1 MFIVGDILFFA
12 VTALV
17 LSITCLSILLHV
29 KARDTYTREFLL
41 VLVPLCLQVCMS
53 SLVNYIHR
61 VYAPQLLTGRVYE
74 NFCLWISISSILM
87 TTILLFTMS
96 RYLIALLPATATQ
109 RKIGDQV
116 VTLIVL
122 FFLVLSLF
130 LIIGISRGSWV
141 VAMNLTFGYHLL
153 CANVLMIIFG
163 ITSLIYRP
171 KAFGWEQEN
180 LLLGIS
186 ASFLPMVITLPLDII
201 FFRNHLFKTTFL
213 TFVIFVVFLYN
224 FISRRYFQ
232 EHETPPLK
240 VGVSKEILVAQGIST
255 REEEIIEL
263 LVEGKTNSEIATAL
277 FISANTVKTHI
288 KNIYAKLKVSN
299 RVQLFSLLRG
309 KELS

>member
-1 MFIVGDILFFA
+1 MFIIGDILLFA

-17 LSITCLSILLHV
+17 LSITSLSIMLHV

-61 VYAPQLLTGRVYE
+61 VYPPQLLTGRVYE
-74 NFCLWISISSILM
+74 TFCLWISISSILM
-87 TTILLFTMS
+87 NTILLFTMS
-96 RYLIALLPATATQ
+96 RYLMALLPTTPKQ
-109 RKIGDQV
+109 RQIGDHI

-130 LIIGISRGSWV
+130 FIIGISHGSWV

-153 CANVLMIIFG
+153 CANILMIAYG
-163 ITSLIYRP
+163 ITSLVYRP
-171 KAFGWEQEN
+171 KALGWEQEN

-186 ASFLPMVITLPLDII
+186 VSFLPIVITFPLDML
-201 FFRNHLFKTTFL
+201 FFRNHIFKLTYL
-213 TFVIFVVFLYN
+213 TFVIFIVSVYN

-232 EHETPPLK
+232 EHEAPVSPG
-240 VGVSKEILVAQGIST
+240 GVSQEMLASMGISV
-255 REEEIIEL
+255 REGEIIEL
-263 LVEGKTNSEIATAL
+263 LVQGKTNSEIANTL

-288 KNIYAKLKVSN
+288 KNIYAKLEVSN
-299 RVQLFSLLRG
+299 RVQLFALLRG
-309 KELS
+309 KERQ